1 MASQNAIGIG
11 LRAFWSSFRFMR
23 VNNMRGWG
31 VAFAIT
37 IMIVWGGVAFAWWH
51 SLTQLRDAIWEA
63 SELERWR
70 ITSVELEIP
79 FWSMLQEDLK
89 MGLSSGLKSLSHL
102 LVALLVFVL
111 NLKVT
116 KYIVLASLGPLIA
129 LLSEK
134 ASSCLQSTGEEQ
146 VGWRMILK
154 GLVRGAKSALLM
166 FSVELG
172 VGAALVSLSFFISV
186 ILPFLAPVL
195 AFLLPLALIAT
206 GSWFY
211 GAAMFDCI
219 WERKGLSGRQGLACS
234 RRVGTSV
241 IGLGLPIYLLM
252 SVPFLALPVGLI
264 VGPIGGAVGAV
275 LIEARLPQG
284 LYPKI

>member
-1 MASQNAIGIG
+1 
-11 LRAFWSSFRFMR
+11 
-23 VNNMRGWG
+23 MRGWG
-31 VAFAIT
+31 LAFAIT
-37 IMIVWGGVAFAWWH
+37 IMIVWGGVALAWWH
-51 SLTQLRDAIWEA
+51 SLTQLRDVIWEA
-63 SELERWR
+63 SELEKWP
-70 ITSVELEIP
+70 ITSLESEIP
-79 FWSMLQEDLK
+79 FWSMVQEYAK
-89 MGLSSGLKSLSHL
+89 MGLSSGLRSLSHI
-102 LVALLVFVL
+102 LVALFVFAL

-129 LLSEK
+129 MLSEK
-134 ASSCLQSTGEEQ
+134 ASSCLQSTEVKQ
-146 VGWRMILK
+146 DGWRMIMK

-195 AFLLPLALIAT
+195 AVLLPIALLAT

-219 WERKGLSGRQGLACS
+219 WERKGLSSREGLARS
-234 RRVGTSV
+234 RMMGASV

-252 SVPFLALPVGLI
+252 SIPFLALPFGLI

-284 LYPKI
+284 LYPKT

>member
-1 MASQNAIGIG
+1 
-11 LRAFWSSFRFMR
+11 
-23 VNNMRGWG
+23 MRGWG
-31 VAFAIT
+31 VAFAVT
-37 IMIVWGGVAFAWWH
+37 IVIVWGGVAFAWWH

-70 ITSVELEIP
+70 IISVESKIP
-79 FWSMLQEDLK
+79 FWSMVQEYFKL
-89 MGLSSGLKSLSHL
+89 GLSSGLKSLSHL
-102 LVALLVFVL
+102 LVAFFVFAL

-116 KYIVLASLGPLIA
+116 KYIVLASLGPLVSM
-129 LLSEK
+129 LSEK
-134 ASSCLQSTGEEQ
+134 ASSCFQSTEVEQ
-146 VGWRMILK
+146 DGWRIIVK

-195 AFLLPLALIAT
+195 AFLLPLALLAT

-219 WERKGLSGRQGLACS
+219 WERKGLSGREGLARS
-234 RRVGTSV
+234 RMMGASL

-252 SVPFLALPVGLI
+252 SVPFLALPFGLI

-275 LIEARLPQG
+275 LIEARLPQT
-284 LYPKI
+284 LYPKT